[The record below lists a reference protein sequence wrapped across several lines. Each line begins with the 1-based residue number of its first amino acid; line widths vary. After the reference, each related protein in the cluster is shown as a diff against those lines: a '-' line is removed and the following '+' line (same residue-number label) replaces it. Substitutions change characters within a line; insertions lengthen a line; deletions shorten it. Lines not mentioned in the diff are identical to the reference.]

1 MKTIIAI
8 IIITAA
14 LSISIVAQADD
25 NIANYTN
32 IYNNLCNVKLA
43 DNLTADMPHG
53 KVSMKIENTNAILSS
68 SGIAF
73 VNNVQTIELKITREI
88 SSVNLSYTF

>member
-8 IIITAA
+8 IIITTA
-14 LSISIVAQADD
+14 LSINIVAQADD
-25 NIANYTN
+25 NIANYTK

-53 KVSMKIENTNAILSS
+53 KVSMKINNTSAILSS
-68 SGIAF
+68 SGLAF
-73 VNNVQTIELKITREI
+73 VNKVQTIELKITKEI